1 MSKNIKKYAP
11 IVYEGIPDLD
21 PESVS
26 YQEYWEEQIH
36 RCKNGY
42 KPKGMD
48 RITGKHY
55 YYLNFYRIL
64 GNSGEESGNRKTL
77 IAPWYRDL
85 DKLYFD
91 TFEQCKD
98 EQKGMIVI
106 KARDKGFSY
115 MNSALCAHEYTFYP
129 YNEVGIAAG
138 LQVTADSFFD
148 KVKKG
153 LNAQHNNFKHSVLKD
168 TSDVVKSG
176 YKQKTKDGKWNIGGY
191 QSAIHCR
198 TMSNPEVFK
207 GERLS
212 VMIFE
217 EAGEF
222 KELLNAYMSSKA
234 CFMDGN
240 IQFGV
245 PVIGGTGGDIET
257 SSKDFMEMYYNADS
271 FNLIPL
277 FIPASICYYGF
288 FDLKTG
294 ESDEV
299 GARKEL
305 LKEREK
311 LEGRD
316 NSKAYNLHIQNY
328 PLTVEEAFLKTK
340 GSRFDLSLINAQRGR
355 IMSHTK
361 FQNQIQHGRLEWVF
375 DDEDGFTDNVEWIA
389 DKNGPYKILEHPML
403 EYDNLDI
410 GGIDSYD
417 QDTAESTASM
427 GSALIY
433 RRFVSTEIPSDYI
446 IAEYTERPKT
456 AEEFCYGCLNLAVYY
471 NAKMLIEYTRIG
483 IIDYFKRNKALK
495 YMKEKPKTA
504 HAPGTLTRNRYGLQ
518 MNKQTKAVME
528 QYMDYYIKT
537 NVYDIW
543 FIEFLNELS
552 YYGTRNTDRAI
563 AFGLCLIHN
572 IDVFQLQAREKEAK
586 GETLGFVYYKKEG
599 GRLIP
604 FKN

>member
-1 MSKNIKKYAP
+1 MNIKKYSP
-11 IVYEGIPDLD
+11 VVYEGIPELD

-36 RCKNGY
+36 RCMNGY
-42 KPKGMD
+42 KPKGLD
-48 RITGKHY
+48 KITGKHY
-55 YYLNFYRIL
+55 YYLNFYKIL
-64 GNSGEESGNRKTL
+64 GNSGAEMGNRKTL

-91 TFEQCKD
+91 LFEQCKQ

-115 MNSALCAHEYTFYP
+115 MNSALCGHEYTFYP

-168 TSDVVKSG
+168 TSDVIKSG
-176 YKQKTKDGKWNIGGY
+176 YRQKNKDGKWNMGGY

-212 VMIFE
+212 VMVFE

-234 CFMDGN
+234 CFMDGD

-271 FNLIPL
+271 FGLIPM
-277 FIPASICYYGF
+277 FIPASVCYHGF
-288 FDLKTG
+288 FDIKTG
-294 ESDEV
+294 VSKEKE
-299 GARKEL
+299 ARKAL
-305 LKEREK
+305 IKQREK

-316 NSKAYNLHIQNY
+316 SAKAYNLHIQNY

-340 GSRFDLSLINAQRGR
+340 GSRFDLSLINAQRSR
-355 IMSHTK
+355 IMSSRK
-361 FQNQIQHGRLEWVF
+361 FKNQIQRGRLEWIF
-375 DDEDGFTDNVEWIA
+375 DKEDGFTEAVEWIA
-389 DKNGPYKILEHPML
+389 DPTGPYLVLDHPDE
-403 EYDNLDI
+403 EYQGLDI

-427 GSALIY
+427 GSAIIY
-433 RRFVSTEIPSDYI
+433 RRFVNTDMASDYP

-456 AEEFCYGCLNLAVYY
+456 AEEFWDGCLKLAIYF
-471 NAKMLIEYTRIG
+471 NSKMLIEYTKIG
-483 IIDYFKRNKALK
+483 IIDYFKRKGALR

-528 QYMDYYIKT
+528 QYIDDYIKT
-537 NVYDIW
+537 NVDDIW
-543 FIEFLNELS
+543 FIDLLNELAD
-552 YYGTRNTDRAI
+552 YGTRNTDRAI

-572 IDVFQLQAREKEAK
+572 VDVHAIQAKEKN
-586 GETLGFVYYKKEG
+586 ETDKKLGFVYYRKEN

-604 FKN
+604 YKED

>member
-1 MSKNIKKYAP
+1 MNIKKYSP
-11 IVYEGIPDLD
+11 VVYEGIPELD

-36 RCKNGY
+36 RCMNGY
-42 KPKGMD
+42 KPKGLD
-48 RITGKHY
+48 KITGKHY
-55 YYLNFYRIL
+55 YYLNFYKIL
-64 GNSGEESGNRKTL
+64 GNSGEEMGNRKTL

-91 TFEQCKD
+91 LFEQCKQ

-115 MNSALCAHEYTFYP
+115 MNSALCGHEYTFYP

-168 TSDVVKSG
+168 TSDVIKSG
-176 YKQKTKDGKWNIGGY
+176 YRQKNKDGKWNIGGY

-212 VMIFE
+212 VMVFE

-234 CFMDGN
+234 CFMDGD

-271 FNLIPL
+271 FGLIPM
-277 FIPASICYYGF
+277 FIPASVCYHGF
-288 FDLKTG
+288 FDIKTG
-294 ESDEV
+294 ISQEKE
-299 GARKEL
+299 ARKAL
-305 LKEREK
+305 IKQREK

-316 NSKAYNLHIQNY
+316 SAKAYNLHIQNY

-340 GSRFDLSLINAQRGR
+340 GSRFDLSLINAQRSR
-355 IMSHTK
+355 IMSSSK
-361 FQNQIQHGRLEWVF
+361 FKNQIQRGRLEWIF
-375 DDEDGFTDNVEWIA
+375 DKEDGFTEAVEWIA
-389 DKNGPYKILEHPML
+389 DPTGPYMVLDHPDE
-403 EYDNLDI
+403 EYEGLDI

-427 GSALIY
+427 GSAIIY
-433 RRFVSTEIPSDYI
+433 RRFVNTEMASDYP

-456 AEEFCYGCLNLAVYY
+456 AEEFWDGCLKLAIYY
-471 NAKMLIEYTRIG
+471 NAKMLIEYTKIG
-483 IIDYFKRNKALK
+483 IIDYFKRKGALR

-528 QYMDYYIKT
+528 QYIDDYIKT
-537 NVYDIW
+537 NVDDIW
-543 FIEFLNELS
+543 FIDLLNELAD
-552 YYGTRNTDRAI
+552 YGTRNTDRAI

-572 IDVFQLQAREKEAK
+572 VDVHAIQAREVNEKNK
-586 GETLGFVYYKKEG
+586 KLGFVYYRKEN

-604 FKN
+604 YKED

>member
-1 MSKNIKKYAP
+1 MNIKKYSP
-11 IVYEGIPDLD
+11 VVYEGIPELD

-36 RCKNGY
+36 RCMNGY
-42 KPKGMD
+42 KPKGLD
-48 RITGKHY
+48 KITGKHY
-55 YYLNFYRIL
+55 YYLNFYKIL
-64 GNSGEESGNRKTL
+64 GNSGEEMGNRKTL

-91 TFEQCKD
+91 LFEQCKQ

-115 MNSALCAHEYTFYP
+115 MNSALCGHEYTFYP

-168 TSDVVKSG
+168 TSDVIKSG
-176 YKQKTKDGKWNIGGY
+176 YRQKNKDGKWNIGGY

-212 VMIFE
+212 VMDLE

-234 CFMDGN
+234 CLMDGD
-240 IQFGV
+240 IQLGV

-271 FNLIPL
+271 FGLIPM
-277 FIPASICYYGF
+277 FIPASVCYHGF
-288 FDLKTG
+288 FDIKTG
-294 ESDEV
+294 ISKEKE
-299 GARKEL
+299 ARKAL
-305 LKEREK
+305 IKQREK

-316 NSKAYNLHIQNY
+316 SAKAYNLHIQNY

-340 GSRFDLSLINAQRGR
+340 GSRFDLSLINAQRSR
-355 IMSHTK
+355 IMSSSK
-361 FQNQIQHGRLEWVF
+361 FKNQIQRGRLEWIF
-375 DDEDGFTDNVEWIA
+375 DKEDGFTEAVEWIA
-389 DKNGPYKILEHPML
+389 DPTGPYMVLDHPDE
-403 EYDNLDI
+403 EYEGLDI

-427 GSALIY
+427 GSAIIY
-433 RRFVSTEIPSDYI
+433 RRFVNTEMASDYP

-456 AEEFCYGCLNLAVYY
+456 AEEFWDGCLKLAIYY
-471 NAKMLIEYTRIG
+471 NAKMLIEYTKIG
-483 IIDYFKRNKALK
+483 IIDYFKRKGALR

-528 QYMDYYIKT
+528 QYIDDYIKT
-537 NVYDIW
+537 NVDDIW
-543 FIEFLNELS
+543 FIDLLNELAD
-552 YYGTRNTDRAI
+552 YGTRNTDRAI

-572 IDVFQLQAREKEAK
+572 VDVHAIQAREVNEKSK
-586 GETLGFVYYKKEG
+586 KLGFVYYRKEN

-604 FKN
+604 YKED

>member
-1 MSKNIKKYAP
+1 MNIKKYSP
-11 IVYEGIPDLD
+11 VVYEGIPELD

-36 RCKNGY
+36 RCMNGY
-42 KPKGMD
+42 KPKGLD
-48 RITGKHY
+48 KITGKHY
-55 YYLNFYRIL
+55 YYLNFYKIL
-64 GNSGEESGNRKTL
+64 GNSGEEMGNRKTL

-91 TFEQCKD
+91 LFEQCKQ

-115 MNSALCAHEYTFYP
+115 MNSALCGHEYTFYP

-168 TSDVVKSG
+168 TSDVIKSG
-176 YKQKTKDGKWNIGGY
+176 YRQKNKDGKWNIGGY

-212 VMIFE
+212 VMVFE

-234 CFMDGN
+234 CFMDGD

-271 FNLIPL
+271 FGLIPM
-277 FIPASICYYGF
+277 FIPASVCYHGF
-288 FDLKTG
+288 FDIKTG
-294 ESDEV
+294 ISKEKE
-299 GARKEL
+299 ARKAL
-305 LKEREK
+305 IKQREK

-316 NSKAYNLHIQNY
+316 SAKAYNLHIQNY

-340 GSRFDLSLINAQRGR
+340 GSRFDLSLINAQRSR
-355 IMSHTK
+355 IMSSSK
-361 FQNQIQHGRLEWVF
+361 FKNQIQRGRLEWIF
-375 DDEDGFTDNVEWIA
+375 DKEDGFTEAVEWIA
-389 DKNGPYKILEHPML
+389 DPTGPYMVLDHPDE
-403 EYDNLDI
+403 EYEGLDI

-427 GSALIY
+427 GSAIIY
-433 RRFVSTEIPSDYI
+433 RRFVNTEMASDYP

-456 AEEFCYGCLNLAVYY
+456 AEEFWDGCLKLAIYY
-471 NAKMLIEYTRIG
+471 NAKMLIEYTKIG
-483 IIDYFKRNKALK
+483 IIDYFKRKGALR

-528 QYMDYYIKT
+528 QYIDDYIKT
-537 NVYDIW
+537 NVDDIW
-543 FIEFLNELS
+543 FIDLLNELAD
-552 YYGTRNTDRAI
+552 YGTRNTDRAI

-572 IDVFQLQAREKEAK
+572 VDVHAIQAREVNEKSK
-586 GETLGFVYYKKEG
+586 KLGFVYYRKEN

-604 FKN
+604 YKED

>member
-1 MSKNIKKYAP
+1 MNIKKYAP

-36 RCKNGY
+36 RCMHGF
-42 KPKGMD
+42 KPKGLD
-48 RITGKHY
+48 KITGKHY

-64 GNSGEESGNRKTL
+64 GNSGEEMGNRKTL

-91 TFEQCKD
+91 LFEQCKD

-153 LNAQHNNFKHSVLKD
+153 LNAQHDNFKHSVLKD

-176 YKQKTKDGKWNIGGY
+176 YRQKTKDGKWTTSGY

-257 SSKDFMEMYYNADS
+257 SSKDFMEMYYNAEA
-271 FNLIPL
+271 FGLIPM
-277 FIPASICYYGF
+277 FIPASVCYHGYF
-288 FDLKTG
+288 NLKTG
-294 ESDEV
+294 ISDEKV
-299 GARKEL
+299 EIMLRRIIYIYKIILLL
-305 LKEREK
+305 LKK
-311 LEGRD
+311 L
-316 NSKAYNLHIQNY
+316 S
-328 PLTVEEAFLKTK
+328 
-340 GSRFDLSLINAQRGR
+340 
-355 IMSHTK
+355 
-361 FQNQIQHGRLEWVF
+361 
-375 DDEDGFTDNVEWIA
+375 
-389 DKNGPYKILEHPML
+389 
-403 EYDNLDI
+403 
-410 GGIDSYD
+410 
-417 QDTAESTASM
+417 
-427 GSALIY
+427 
-433 RRFVSTEIPSDYI
+433 
-446 IAEYTERPKT
+446 
-456 AEEFCYGCLNLAVYY
+456 
-471 NAKMLIEYTRIG
+471 
-483 IIDYFKRNKALK
+483 
-495 YMKEKPKTA
+495 
-504 HAPGTLTRNRYGLQ
+504 
-518 MNKQTKAVME
+518 
-528 QYMDYYIKT
+528 
-537 NVYDIW
+537 
-543 FIEFLNELS
+543 
-552 YYGTRNTDRAI
+552 
-563 AFGLCLIHN
+563 
-572 IDVFQLQAREKEAK
+572 
-586 GETLGFVYYKKEG
+586 
-599 GRLIP
+599 
-604 FKN
+604 